1 MSGVLPFKSIISF
14 NVHSNTRREAGAP
27 IIPILEIRKQRIDHS
42 LCMCVCVGGE
52 LGVEGEEGRRE
63 RREREVEIEGLS
75 DRKGIDMT
83 WRPCSHSQAIKVNV

>member
-1 MSGVLPFKSIISF
+1 
-14 NVHSNTRREAGAP
+14 
-27 IIPILEIRKQRIDHS
+27 
-42 LCMCVCVGGE
+42 MCVCVGGE